1 MPRHHTLTVAVLAL
15 ALAAAAPAA
24 EKKPFFPYPMK
35 VDKLPNGLT
44 VVRVPF
50 ASNGMIAY
58 YSAVRTGSRNEV
70 ETGHTGF
77 AHFFEHMMFKGTRKY
92 PTGERE
98 KILGALGFDDN
109 AFTTDDCTIYHS
121 FGPASGLEKLIEV
134 EADRFMNLEYA
145 EPSFPSKRTPVSFC
159 PIQR

>member
-1 MPRHHTLTVAVLAL
+1 GAPMPRLHRLTAAAAL
-15 ALAAAAPAA
+15 AFAMAASAPAAPAA

-50 ASNGMIAY
+50 VSNGMIAY

-70 ETGHTGF
+70 EAGNSGF
-77 AHFFEHMMFKGTRKY
+77 AHFFEHMMFKGTKKY

-98 KILGALGFDDN
+98 KILGTLGFDDN
-109 AFTTDDCTIYHS
+109 A
-121 FGPASGLEKLIEV
+121 
-134 EADRFMNLEYA
+134 
-145 EPSFPSKRTPVSFC
+145 
-159 PIQR
+159 

>member
-1 MPRHHTLTVAVLAL
+1 MPRPLPRVT
-15 ALAAAAPAA
+15 LAAALSFAMAASAPAA

-70 ETGHTGF
+70 EQGHTGF
-77 AHFFEHMMFKGTRKY
+77 AHFFEHMMFKGTKKH

-98 KILGALGFDDN
+98 KILGELRCEDN
-109 AFTTDDCTIYHS
+109 AYTWADYTVYHS
-121 FGPASGLEKLIEV
+121 FGPASGLEKLIEM
-134 EADRFMNLEYA
+134 EADRFMGLE
-145 EPSFPSKRTPVSFC
+145 
-159 PIQR
+159 